1 MEFFQKFFKK
11 KVTVQDVLSS
21 LDNFSPDVKSL
32 NNVEKIATE
41 FFGLSWKFNL
51 EMYINTM
58 NPNDKKKYLPLLKNV
73 LAFDKALG
81 LWVSAQQ
88 VLKGVKTLSSDIVR
102 ELPEYEEYLPK
113 FGVEGVRLLEKFK
126 AQLNISTVISETRDD
141 EVVVPNESEETGVVV
156 AEKTEETAT
165 ELDEELPSEINE
177 EIADSVVEE
186 KVEKQ
191 EDTSRILTRV
201 SEKDLE
207 EGVFCK
213 FPREDNLV
221 QENLDKVIE
230 EVVVSSSVPEE
241 KRIEVENSLS
251 ADWELSNFMRV
262 NNFVAQSREVMGA
275 IALFKGVNS
284 LEDYPYYGFIVDT
297 LDYLIVQ
304 AEKILSTKSNEEI
317 LKFFV
322 GGKEELEKLL
332 QFYKKQKDDEV
343 VIVDAPKL
351 EEKVQKEYE
360 IIED

>member
-11 KVTVQDVLSS
+11 KVNQQDVLSS
-21 LDNFSPDVKSL
+21 LDRFSNDVKSL
-32 NNVEKIATE
+32 NEVVKVATA
-41 FFGLSWKFNL
+41 FFGLNWKFNL

-88 VLKGVKTLSSDIVR
+88 FLKGVKTLSSDIVR

-126 AQLNISTVISETRDD
+126 AQLNISTVISEKSDD
-141 EVVVPNESEETGVVV
+141 EVVVPNESEETVVV
-156 AEKTEETAT
+156 AEETEKTAT
-165 ELDEELPSEINE
+165 ELDEELTSERNE
-177 EIADSVVEE
+177 KIADNVVEE

-191 EDTSRILTRV
+191 EETSRILTRV

-343 VIVDAPKL
+343 VIVDAPKI